1 MSMILRN
8 NYSDLFGTSA
18 LPALEAIFKHNLS
31 LHPMIREKLFKTENI
46 TGDLWQSSELGDL
59 QNFSAVDEGT
69 DYQFVSPRAGAP
81 KSFRPVK
88 YGLGFQISR
97 EAVDDGKFSM
107 VADQMK
113 ALAESAIDSQ
123 EQAAMDIFNNGF
135 VTTYNTG
142 RDALA
147 LFSTAHTVPSG
158 LTFRN
163 RASTHADLSV
173 SSLDAA
179 LVDFETQQIRDSGKI
194 VNMRPRVLLVPPA
207 SRRYAQEL
215 IGSDLKADTANNNM
229 NSLKG
234 EGLIVMSSARLT
246 DTDAWFLLAAPE
258 KTGLKLI
265 KRSGIETSSKEEFD
279 NDTIKYK
286 SRYREVI
293 GFDDAYGVWGSAGI

>member
-8 NYSDLFGTSA
+8 NFGDLFGTSA
-18 LPALEAIFKHNLS
+18 LPALEAIFKHNLQ
-31 LHPMIREKLFKTENI
+31 LHPMIREKLFKTI
-46 TGDLWQSSELGDL
+46 SISGDLWQSSEIGDL
-59 QNFSAVDEGT
+59 QNFEQVDEAT
-69 DYQFVSPRAGAP
+69 DFSYVSPRAGAS
-81 KSFRPVK
+81 KSLRPLK

-97 EAVDDGKFSM
+97 EAMDDGKFSM

-123 EQAAMDIFNNGF
+123 EQSAMDIFNNGF

-142 RDALA
+142 RDGLA

-163 RASTHADLSV
+163 RPTTHVDLSP
-173 SSLDAA
+173 SALDTA
-179 LVDFETQQIRDSGKI
+179 LTDFATQQIRDSGKI
-194 VNMRPRVLLVPPA
+194 VNMQPRVLLVAPA
-207 SRRYAQEL
+207 NVRYAKE
-215 IGSDLKADTANNNM
+215 IVGSELKADTADNNM

-234 EGLIVMSSARLT
+234 EGLTVMSSPRLT
-246 DTDAWFLLAAPE
+246 DTDAWFLAAAPE

-265 KRSGIETSSKEEFD
+265 KRSGIETSSQEEFD

-286 SRYREVI
+286 SRYREII
-293 GFDDAYGVWGSAGI
+293 GFDDAYGLWGTAGI

>member
-8 NYSDLFGTSA
+8 NFSDLFGTSA
-18 LPALEAIFKHNLS
+18 LPALEAIFKHNLT
-31 LHPMIREKLFKTENI
+31 LHPMIREKLFKTI
-46 TGDLWQSSELGDL
+46 SISGDLWQSSEIGDL
-59 QNFSAVDEGT
+59 QNFSEVAEGT
-69 DYQFVSPRAGAP
+69 DYQFVSPRAGASKSLSP
-81 KSFRPVK
+81 KK

-97 EAVDDGKFSM
+97 EAIDDGKFSM

-123 EQAAMDIFNNGF
+123 EQSAMDIFNNGF
-135 VTTYNTG
+135 STANVG
-142 RDALA
+142 RDGLA
-147 LFSTAHTVPSG
+147 LFSTAHTLPSG

-163 RASTHADLSV
+163 RPTTHVDLSV
-173 SSLDAA
+173 SALDAA
-179 LVDFETQQIRDSGKI
+179 LVDFETQQLRDSGKI
-194 VNMRPRVLLVPPA
+194 VNMQPRVLLVHP
-207 SRRYAQEL
+207 SQKRYAMEI
-215 IGSDLKADTANNNM
+215 IGSDLKADTSDNNM

-234 EGLIVMSSARLT
+234 EGLVVMSSPRLT

-293 GFDDAYGVWGSAGI
+293 GFDDAYGVWGTEGI